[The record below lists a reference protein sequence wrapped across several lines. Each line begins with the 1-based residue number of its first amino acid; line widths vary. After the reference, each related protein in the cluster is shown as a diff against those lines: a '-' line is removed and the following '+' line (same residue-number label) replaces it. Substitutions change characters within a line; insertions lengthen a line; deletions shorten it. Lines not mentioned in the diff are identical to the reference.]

1 MRLAISN
8 IAWAPSDETQAA
20 DLLAATGITGVE
32 IAPTAKWPR
41 PLEASAAEVAAYRA
55 FWESRGVRIVALQA
69 LLFGRT
75 DLTIF
80 ENVEKRR
87 VTFEYL
93 SGMIRLA
100 ADLGARVLV
109 FGSPKNRQV
118 GALAR
123 AEANRLA
130 QSFFHDLGEV
140 AVAHDTVF
148 CIEPNPPEYGCDFL
162 TTSTEALDLIR
173 SVNSP
178 GLGLHLDAG
187 GMTLS
192 REPLAAVDVSLP
204 WLRHFHISE
213 PHLAAIGG
221 GGSDHSGYGE
231 TLARIGYQGWTS
243 IEMRRLEAGG
253 LQSVKDAL
261 TCARDRYAPL
271 GAADRDA

>member
-8 IAWAPSDETQAA
+8 IAWAASEEAQAG
-20 DLLAATGITGVE
+20 DLLCAMGIAGVE
-32 IAPTAKWPR
+32 FAPTTKWPR
-41 PLEASAAEVAAYRA
+41 PLEESEAEVRAHRA

-80 ENVEKRR
+80 ENAGKRR
-87 VTFEYL
+87 ETFEYL

-100 ADLGARVLV
+100 ASLGARVLV

-123 AEANRLA
+123 EEANRLA
-130 QSFFHDLGEV
+130 QSFFHDLAEV

-162 TTSTEALDLIR
+162 TSSTEALDLIR
-173 SVNSP
+173 SVNHA

-192 REPLAAVDVSLP
+192 REPLSAVAAAAP
-204 WLRHFHISE
+204 WLRHFHVSE
-213 PHLAAIGG
+213 PNLAEIGG
-221 GGSDHSGYGE
+221 GGSDHRGCAE
-231 TLARIGYQGWTS
+231 TLARVGYQGWIS
-243 IEMRRLEAGG
+243 IEMRRPAAGG

-261 TCARDRYAPL
+261 SYSLDRYAPL
-271 GAADRDA
+271 SGAHRDA